1 MDPVSVTQALKEAC
15 SIVDDVLPLE
25 EFGRGKSVADRTE
38 LRSVSLPL
46 VFTALLGGPAPV
58 PGVPEDE
65 DDDEVLTSGQAARIL
80 RVDPN
85 VVISYAVRGFL
96 DGFRTPGGRWR
107 FRRSDVHRFRLP
119 ADANLGLVQVSGD
132 DIVRMRDDEKM
143 SIGVIAGKT
152 GLSSGTIR
160 NMYRKAQAAQ
170 ALQRLAEFKAA
181 NAGVPDPEPGS
192 VVIPAGGRLPKGAA
206 ERVRRLTAARLPRR
220 VLQITRR
227 GEFRAAVP
235 QLERR
240 LQQPPAQEP

>member
-1 MDPVSVTQALKEAC
+1 MGAGEGDGRVVDPAGVTQALKEAC

-25 EFGRGKSVADRTE
+25 EFGRARSLDDRCE
-38 LRSVSLPL
+38 LRKAALPVVL
-46 VFTALLGGPAPV
+46 TALLGVRAPA

-119 ADANLGLVQVSGD
+119 ADANLGFQEVSGD
-132 DIVRMRDDEKM
+132 DIVRMRDNEKM
-143 SIGVIAGKT
+143 SIGVISGKT
-152 GLSSGTIR
+152 GLSNGTIR

-170 ALQRLAEFKAA
+170 ALQRLAEFKAESA
-181 NAGVPDPEPGS
+181 ADPDPDPGD
-192 VVIPAGGRLPKGAA
+192 PGG
-206 ERVRRLTAARLPRR
+206 
-220 VLQITRR
+220 
-227 GEFRAAVP
+227 
-235 QLERR
+235 
-240 LQQPPAQEP
+240 